1 MLNDLL
7 GVEVMMD
14 SQDQIEGLLIDLAE
28 SIAREDASK
37 KIIERYKSALEQIK
51 FTEHSHIAKIAF
63 EALAP

>member
-1 MLNDLL
+1 
-7 GVEVMMD
+7 MD